1 MELQTDPHTAN
12 RGEEPTPSDRFPQC
26 DTVLVLGGGG
36 MRGMAHI
43 GVLRELDSLGIH
55 FDAVVG
61 TSIGS
66 LVGSMVASGHNVT
79 EIAEIVSELHKDDYF
94 KLNTIKFLLKGL
106 RTPSLYQGAQFLRS
120 LDRLIPEGTMGKL
133 KMPFWCNSVALET
146 GANVFWGSPGFDDVS
161 VRDAVYASCAL
172 PGVFEPYARDGK
184 HYMDGGIVDALPLRF
199 ARLLRPK
206 RIIAVDLSIKGTYN
220 TRPYKQRAVGALFR
234 SFEITQEVIT
244 EQLLHMHIKDDVVLI
259 QPKVGHL
266 HRFDFD
272 QVPAVIEA
280 GASEARRVLMSH
292 PVTRSRIDTHRWDDM
307 PGVACSVAPAE
318 YVSLHLDPAR
328 CVNCGTCTAVCETDG
343 YGLGDQVAQVLK
355 PHNYECC
362 ADYACARNCPTKA
375 IRLGNL

>member
-1 MELQTDPHTAN
+1 MNPATNLL
-12 RGEEPTPSDRFPQC
+12 SDSSSPDSNAFPRC
-26 DTVLVLGGGG
+26 ETVLVLGGGG

-43 GVLRELDSLGIH
+43 GVLAELERLGIG

-66 LVGSMVASGHNVT
+66 LVGSMVASGRSVV
-79 EIAEIVSELHKDDYF
+79 EIEEIVSELHKDDYF

-106 RTPSLYQGAQFLRS
+106 RTPSLYQGAQFQRS
-120 LDRLIPEGTMGKL
+120 LERLIGDPMIGEL

-146 GANVFWGSPGFDDVS
+146 GANVFWGSPGFQGLS
-161 VRDAVYASCAL
+161 CRDAVYASCAL
-172 PGVFEPYARDGK
+172 PGVFEPFEWDGK

-199 ARLLRPK
+199 ARLLNPK

-220 TRPYKQRAVGALFR
+220 TRPYKKRAVGALFR
-234 SFEITQEVIT
+234 SFEITQEVIM
-244 EQLLHMHIKDDVVLI
+244 EQLLHMHGGDDVVLI

-272 QVPAVIEA
+272 EVPAVIEA
-280 GASEARRVLMSH
+280 GASEARRVLTSH
-292 PVTRSRIDTHRWDDM
+292 PVTRGMIDDQRWHDL
-307 PGVACSVAPAE
+307 PGVACSAAPAE
-318 YVSLHLDPAR
+318 YVSLHLNPAL
-328 CVNCGTCTAVCETDG
+328 CVNCGACTMVCETDG
-343 YGLGDQVAQVLK
+343 FGLGLDVAQVRK

-362 ADYACARNCPTKA
+362 GDYACARNCPTKA